1 MNFLDNSLMFDAKIK
16 PTRTFQAQMRMGCNN
31 THVQFYETI
40 NLVTTDVPV
49 ISLQQSIG
57 HIFVKL
63 KFCHSAKFLSYTS
76 KG

>member
-31 THVQFYETI
+31 THETI